1 VGGADVDY
9 MGLTLNAMVQMIEA
23 NRNGRLAFSE
33 QRLQLSHSNCI
44 ALGIVEREVANLR
57 KCKHVSK

>member
-1 VGGADVDY
+1 
-9 MGLTLNAMVQMIEA
+9 MVQMIEA

-33 QRLQLSHSNCI
+33 QQLQLLHSNCV
-44 ALGIVEREVANLR
+44 ALGIVEREVADLR